1 MADTNLVQENGN
13 ESASYDEAADES
25 QGKHSGGRSE
35 RYSSRRSDGRSGGH
49 FTPGM
54 WVSYSVSTIMVALRN
69 FLITWLTASIGSEV
83 LNAVN
88 EGKAEDFFR
97 QMAVRLLLILA
108 FLVFDTTGIFWQS
121 VTIHR
126 IRNGL
131 RSLLYEKILR
141 ARYDQVHR
149 MGQKGELLS
158 RLNGDVETVSSI
170 LSYGILTPLMFLI
183 SGVGATFTIAAIHW
197 KLCVLI
203 YVAGLIC
210 WGYQFSIIRRERR
223 TIQQLQE
230 NKAQALGICGENF
243 QNALM
248 VRLCSLMDALEEKV
262 LRNLMGLEQISRKY
276 ACQKTAEGFGSTLLQ
291 YLQSVGMLFAGFFL
305 YKKGEIRMGDI
316 VILYQMAGLIINMIT
331 TVSSSYAS
339 IQSWRV
345 GFSRLRDI
353 LDLEEERDAAG
364 AEEHVFGEDIAKVEG
379 HVFGEDIAKVEGH
392 VFRED
397 MTGAE
402 GHVFSE
408 DIAKIEEHAFSED
421 ITGAEEHVFGEDI
434 AKAEEHVFG
443 ADAVKAERH
452 APESDIV
459 SAEEW
464 AFGTHAASTKGAAFD
479 ADGDAADTGISAQGI
494 LCRLGDVTIH
504 ENLCLNLER
513 RGLYVMAGESG
524 RGKTTIF
531 RLLTGIYPY
540 EAGVLKLFG
549 RDKREYTTGSVRSQ
563 ITYMTQENAL
573 FQGTIR
579 DNILWRS
586 EMPDSE
592 IMSLLKRL
600 GLDQWI
606 ASLPDGLDTRIS
618 NGGTVFSG
626 GQRKCLLLARAL
638 AEVSPVYLLDEPFAG
653 VDERHG
659 ELIWKELAR
668 IAEHALVVV
677 IAHDQWVQEE
687 RMGCRVLRIC

>member
-25 QGKHSGGRSE
+25 QGKHSGRRSE

-141 ARYDQVHR
+141 ARYGQVHR

-210 WGYQFSIIRRERR
+210 WGYQFPIIRRERR

-230 NKAQALGICGENF
+230 NKTQALGICGENF
-243 QNALM
+243 QNALT
-248 VRLCSLMDALEEKV
+248 VRLCGLMDALEEKV
-262 LRNLMGLEQISRKY
+262 LRNLTGLERISRKY
-276 ACQKTAEGFGSTLLQ
+276 ACQKTAESFGSTLLQ

-305 YKKGEIRMGDI
+305 YKKGKIRMGDI

-353 LDLEEERDAAG
+353 LDLEEEKDAAG
-364 AEEHVFGEDIAKVEG
+364 AEEHVFGEDISKVEGHAFGEDMARAEGHAFGGDMARAEGHAFGEDMAGAEG
-379 HVFGEDIAKVEGH
+379 HVFGEDIAKGEEC
-392 VFRED
+392 VFEVD
-397 MTGAE
+397 T
-402 GHVFSE
+402 
-408 DIAKIEEHAFSED
+408 D
-421 ITGAEEHVFGEDI
+421 
-434 AKAEEHVFG
+434 
-443 ADAVKAERH
+443 KAERH
-452 APESDIV
+452 APEPDAV
-459 SAEEW
+459 NAEEQR
-464 AFGTHAASTKGAAFD
+464 FGTRAASTKGAVFD
-479 ADGDAADTGISAQGI
+479 ADGDAADTGI
-494 LCRLGDVTIH
+494 LVC
-504 ENLCLNLER
+504 E
-513 RGLYVMAGESG
+513 
-524 RGKTTIF
+524 
-531 RLLTGIYPY
+531 
-540 EAGVLKLFG
+540 KLFL
-549 RDKREYTTGSVRSQ
+549 Y
-563 ITYMTQENAL
+563 
-573 FQGTIR
+573 
-579 DNILWRS
+579 
-586 EMPDSE
+586 
-592 IMSLLKRL
+592 
-600 GLDQWI
+600 
-606 ASLPDGLDTRIS
+606 
-618 NGGTVFSG
+618 
-626 GQRKCLLLARAL
+626 
-638 AEVSPVYLLDEPFAG
+638 
-653 VDERHG
+653 
-659 ELIWKELAR
+659 
-668 IAEHALVVV
+668 
-677 IAHDQWVQEE
+677 
-687 RMGCRVLRIC
+687 